1 MNVVLTCIFVLIL
14 AYSFQQILKYSQ
26 RQNLKTRHDYYLF
39 CPININL
46 IIATKLCSSLAKYE
60 VSRNSVHQ
68 FLKFSF
74 QKLCAMYGRQADIY
88 PNRLAA
94 EQYYLTNSQTV
105 FSIHKNPLVCIRILG
120 HNPTKTRKF
129 YLKLTRNHTRTRLKK
144 FLNRT

>member
-26 RQNLKTRHDYYLF
+26 RQNLKTWHGYYLF

-46 IIATKLCSSLAKYE
+46 IIIVTKLCNSLVKYE

-74 QKLCAMYGRQADIY
+74 QKMYGRQADID

-105 FSIHKNPLVCIRILG
+105 FSIHKNQLVCIRILG
-120 HNPTKTRKF
+120 YNPTKTQKF
-129 YLKLTRNHTRTRLKK
+129 YLKLTRNYTRTRLKK